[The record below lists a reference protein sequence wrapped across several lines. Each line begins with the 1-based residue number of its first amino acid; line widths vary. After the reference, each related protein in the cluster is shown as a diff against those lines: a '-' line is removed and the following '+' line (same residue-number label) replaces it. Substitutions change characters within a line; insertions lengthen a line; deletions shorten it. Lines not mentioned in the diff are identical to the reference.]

1 MPASLMDMLGGNAPL
16 QFSPRDY
23 AGNQIGMGDA
33 IAQNSNS
40 LVGLG
45 MGLLQPYR
53 PGESPYAAALQG
65 FQAGSVADSR
75 RGYQQAQLQH
85 QKRQEA
91 RQAANDAFTRSQA
104 GITDAQRAMK
114 DVLGAD
120 ATPEQ
125 KADFMKSFYAS
136 KTDPGGWIL
145 KDIIDPNDPDGE
157 RKITVQEHNRTG
169 QIRPPQ
175 LPGQTG
181 TAPAGADPFTAG
193 GTAGVYG
200 YGGGFTPPGAGG
212 AQPAGP
218 PAQGRGI
225 TLPSGEVVTPPPGL
239 SKKGREAWQNHIAT
253 TSADMASGKMTEAQA
268 KYSIYATGMEIAQ
281 RELEGSSHLGTSAE
295 GKGLGGLPW
304 GVGAYFQSNAYQNYR
319 NAKDAWLNAK
329 LRAESGATINP
340 DEFARDDRIYF
351 PQPGEGPEQVAAK
364 ARLREQITKN
374 MTKAGGPGYT
384 SPPPLAPPN
393 TPTASGAAPTQP
405 PPTAG
410 RGGSAPPRPANVPA
424 GSAYSPSRN
433 QWKLPDGTIVD
444 AAGKPI

>member
-1 MPASLMDMLGGNAPL
+1 
-16 QFSPRDY
+16 
-23 AGNQIGMGDA
+23 
-33 IAQNSNS
+33 
-40 LVGLG
+40 
-45 MGLLQPYR
+45 
-53 PGESPYAAALQG
+53 
-65 FQAGSVADSR
+65 
-75 RGYQQAQLQH
+75 
-85 QKRQEA
+85 
-91 RQAANDAFTRSQA
+91 
-104 GITDAQRAMK
+104 
-114 DVLGAD
+114 
-120 ATPEQ
+120 
-125 KADFMKSFYAS
+125 MKSYYAS

-175 LPGQTG
+175 LPGAG
-181 TAPAGADPFTAG
+181 TATAGADPFTAG

-200 YGGGFTPPGAGG
+200 YGGAFPTPGAGG

-281 RELEGSSHLGTSAE
+281 RELQSSSHLGTSAE

-351 PQPGEGPEQVAAK
+351 PQPGEGAEQVAAK

-384 SPPPLAPPN
+384 SPPPSATAPAG
-393 TPTASGAAPTQP
+393 TPAAPGPSGTP

-410 RGGSAPPRPANVPA
+410 RGGAAPPRPANVPA

-444 AAGKPI
+444 TVGKPI